1 MKSIFHA
8 LNRLKVFRGLT
19 EQEFAWVLYDVGNS
33 AFTMLSCSLIPIWF
47 KSLAI
52 GTAPGQINSHQATAY
67 YSIAVAVV
75 TVVVALLGPIFGVLA
90 DHKDKKKV
98 LFTTAAALGIFGCIL
113 NGFIT
118 GWLLFLILF
127 VFTKICYSA
136 SLTIY
141 DSMLNDITS
150 EERMDEV
157 SSYGFA
163 WGYIGGKEL
172 STQTEIRR
180 TADGPLFQTLRNG
193 IEGYRFDVPRG
204 VYEVELLFTDI
215 FLQNEGIAYQLG
227 REGEQKSREN
237 TFGISVNGKMLEEK
251 LSPCKESGYCQAMRK
266 KYIITNDTDHID
278 IRFHPASGTCFLNGI
293 KLRNIH

>member
-118 GWLLFLILF
+118 GWLLFLIL
-127 VFTKICYSA
+127 
-136 SLTIY
+136 Y
-141 DSMLNDITS
+141 DSKLLYADQEKALELDS
-150 EERMDEV
+150 KVGSR
-157 SSYGFA
+157 
-163 WGYIGGKEL
+163 GGAIDLRINKKGE
-172 STQTEIRR
+172 
-180 TADGPLFQTLRNG
+180 PLAG
-193 IEGYRFDVPRG
+193 VP
-204 VYEVELLFTDI
+204 L
-215 FLQNEGIAYQLG
+215 
-227 REGEQKSREN
+227 
-237 TFGISVNGKMLEEK
+237 
-251 LSPCKESGYCQAMRK
+251 
-266 KYIITNDTDHID
+266 
-278 IRFHPASGTCFLNGI
+278 
-293 KLRNIH
+293 

>member
-52 GTAPGQINSHQATAY
+52 GTVPGQINSHQATAY

-98 LFTTAAALGIFGCIL
+98 LFTTAATLGIFGCIL

-118 GWLLFLILF
+118 GWLLFLIIF

-136 SLTIY
+136 SPMCL
-141 DSMLNDITS
+141 
-150 EERMDEV
+150 
-157 SSYGFA
+157 
-163 WGYIGGKEL
+163 
-172 STQTEIRR
+172 
-180 TADGPLFQTLRNG
+180 GPIWSACCRICSLK
-193 IEGYRFDVPRG
+193 
-204 VYEVELLFTDI
+204 
-215 FLQNEGIAYQLG
+215 ASA
-227 REGEQKSREN
+227 SR
-237 TFGISVNGKMLEEK
+237 
-251 LSPCKESGYCQAMRK
+251 
-266 KYIITNDTDHID
+266 
-278 IRFHPASGTCFLNGI
+278 
-293 KLRNIH
+293 

>member
-75 TVVVALLGPIFGVLA
+75 TVIVAILGPIFGVLA

-98 LFTTAAALGIFGCIL
+98 LFTTAATLGIFGCIL

-141 DSMLNDITS
+141 DSMLNAWTRFRPTALHGDTS
-150 EERMDEV
+150 ARASR
-157 SSYGFA
+157 SSSRSSPMC
-163 WGYIGGKEL
+163 L
-172 STQTEIRR
+172 
-180 TADGPLFQTLRNG
+180 GPIWSACCRICSLK
-193 IEGYRFDVPRG
+193 
-204 VYEVELLFTDI
+204 
-215 FLQNEGIAYQLG
+215 ASA
-227 REGEQKSREN
+227 SR
-237 TFGISVNGKMLEEK
+237 
-251 LSPCKESGYCQAMRK
+251 
-266 KYIITNDTDHID
+266 
-278 IRFHPASGTCFLNGI
+278 
-293 KLRNIH
+293 

>member
-1 MKSIFHA
+1 MGALRRRQLRVHHA
-8 LNRLKVFRGLT
+8 LLL
-19 EQEFAWVLYDVGNS
+19 AHPYL
-33 AFTMLSCSLIPIWF
+33 F

-75 TVVVALLGPIFGVLA
+75 TVIVALLGPIFGVLA

-98 LFTTAAALGIFGCIL
+98 LFTTAATLGIFGCIL

-118 GWLLFLILF
+118 GWLLFLIIF

-163 WGYIGGKEL
+163 WGYIGSCIPFLIALIAYVLGPDMVGVLPDML
-172 STQTEIRR
+172 SKGIGFTVTAVWWLLVTIPLIRGFKQRNYVETEGHDIRKAFAEIFQHPQKHRRR
-180 TADGPLFQTLRNG
+180 TTKRCVLPHR
-193 IEGYRFDVPRG
+193 I
-204 VYEVELLFTDI
+204 
-215 FLQNEGIAYQLG
+215 
-227 REGEQKSREN
+227 
-237 TFGISVNGKMLEEK
+237 
-251 LSPCKESGYCQAMRK
+251 LS
-266 KYIITNDTDHID
+266 
-278 IRFHPASGTCFLNGI
+278 
-293 KLRNIH
+293 